1 MSKTETKA
9 GAMPRAGV
17 RSNSGPAHEVK
28 TALAGFMSD
37 LKDFQ
42 TEIKS
47 KLQDQEERLTM
58 LDRKSHTFGR
68 AVTRPALSA
77 TQEVDMSHKSAF
89 VTYVRNGEEDALR
102 GIELEGKS
110 MSTAV
115 NGDGGYLVDPQTSDV
130 INSVLKSTAS
140 IRSIANVVNVEAT
153 SYDVLIDT
161 TDLGSGWVT
170 ESGSMA
176 ETATPTIDRISIPL
190 FELSALPKASQR
202 LLDDSAFDIESWL
215 AGRIADKFA
224 GAEASAFI
232 NGDGVDKP
240 TGILNHTQVDNDS
253 WAWGSLGY
261 VPTGTDGAFDPAD
274 PADAIVELVYS
285 LGAQYRANGTFVMN
299 SKTAGAVRKLKDA
312 DGRFLWSDGLAA
324 GEPARL
330 MGYPVLIAEDMP
342 DIASDAAAIAF
353 GDFAAGYTVAERPDV
368 RILRDPF
375 SAKPH
380 VLFYATK
387 RVGGD
392 VSDFAAIKLL
402 KFGVS

>member
-1 MSKTETKA
+1 MSNPEREA
-9 GAMPRAGV
+9 RQ
-17 RSNSGPAHEVK
+17 SGPARNPAPNPAHEVK

-47 KLQDQEERLTM
+47 KLQKQEERLTM
-58 LDRKSHTFGR
+58 LDRKSHIF
-68 AVTRPALSA
+68 AQPATRPALSA
-77 TQEVDMSHKSAF
+77 QPEVDMSHKSAF
-89 VTYVRNGEEDALR
+89 TTYVRNGDDDALR
-102 GIELEGKS
+102 GIALEGKS

-130 INSVLKSTAS
+130 IKSVLKSTAS

-170 ESGSMA
+170 ETGTVG

-190 FELSALPKASQR
+190 YELSALPKASQR
-202 LLDDSAFDIESWL
+202 LLDDSAFDIEAWL

-224 GAEASAFI
+224 SAEASAFI

-240 TGILNHTQVDNDS
+240 TGILNHGTVDNDS

-261 VPTGTDGAFDPAD
+261 VATGTDGGFDGTN
-274 PADAIVELVYS
+274 PADAIVELVYA

-299 SKTAGAVRKLKDA
+299 SKTAGQVRKLKDA

-342 DIASDAAAIAF
+342 DIASGATAIAF

-402 KFGVS
+402 KFGLA

>member
-1 MSKTETKA
+1 MSKTERKA
-9 GAMPRAGV
+9 PEGTIAAH
-17 RSNSGPAHEVK
+17 GPATEVK
-28 TALAGFMSD
+28 TALAGFVSD
-37 LKDFQ
+37 IKGFQ
-42 TEIKS
+42 AEIKS
-47 KLQDQEERLTM
+47 KLQEQEERLTM

-68 AVTRPALSA
+68 PLTRPALSA
-77 TQEVDMSHKSAF
+77 TQEVDLSHKSAF
-89 VTYVRNGEEDALR
+89 TTYVRNGDDEALR
-102 GIELEGKS
+102 ALELEGKS
-110 MSTAV
+110 MSAAV
-115 NGDGGYLVDPQTSDV
+115 NGDGGYLVDPQTSEA
-130 INSVLKSTAS
+130 IKSVLKSTAS

-161 TDLGSGWVT
+161 TDLGSGWVSET
-170 ESGSMA
+170 GTLS

-190 FELSALPKASQR
+190 YELSALPKASQR
-202 LLDDSAFDIESWL
+202 LLDDSAFDIEGWL
-215 AGRIADKFA
+215 AARIADKFA
-224 GAEASAFI
+224 SAEASAFI

-253 WAWGSLGY
+253 WSWGSLGY
-261 VPTGTDGAFDPAD
+261 VATGTDGGFDAAN
-274 PADAIVELVYS
+274 PADAIVELVYA

-299 SKTAGAVRKLKDA
+299 SKTAGQVRKLKDA
-312 DGRFLWSDGLAA
+312 DGRFLWSDSLAA

-353 GDFAAGYTVAERPDV
+353 GDFAAGYTVAERPDL

-402 KFGVS
+402 KFGTA

>member
-1 MSKTETKA
+1 MSNPEREA
-9 GAMPRAGV
+9 RQ
-17 RSNSGPAHEVK
+17 SGPARNPAPNPAHEVK

-47 KLQDQEERLTM
+47 KLQKQEERLTM
-58 LDRKSHTFGR
+58 LDRKSHIF
-68 AVTRPALSA
+68 AQPATRPALSA
-77 TQEVDMSHKSAF
+77 QPEVDMSHKSAF
-89 VTYVRNGEEDALR
+89 TTYVRNGDDDALR
-102 GIELEGKS
+102 GIALEGKS

-130 INSVLKSTAS
+130 IKSVLKSTAS

-170 ESGSMA
+170 ETGTVG

-190 FELSALPKASQR
+190 YELSALPKASQR
-202 LLDDSAFDIESWL
+202 LLDDSAFDIEAWL

-224 GAEASAFI
+224 SAEASAFI

-240 TGILNHTQVDNDS
+240 TGILNHGTVDNDS

-261 VPTGTDGAFDPAD
+261 VATGTDGGFDGTN
-274 PADAIVELVYS
+274 PADAIVELVYA

-299 SKTAGAVRKLKDA
+299 SKTAGQVRKLKDA

-342 DIASDAAAIAF
+342 DIASDATAIAF

-402 KFGVS
+402 KFGLA